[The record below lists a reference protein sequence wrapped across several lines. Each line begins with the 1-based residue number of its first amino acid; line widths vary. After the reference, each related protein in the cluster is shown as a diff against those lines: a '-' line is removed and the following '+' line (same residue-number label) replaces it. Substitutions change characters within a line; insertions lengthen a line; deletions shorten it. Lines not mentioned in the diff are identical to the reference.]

1 MKNKIKLP
9 LQVVQVRLFVHTIQ
23 LGIGVEH
30 LVHCLITG
38 STYSS
43 AAHAVTHAV
52 FAKFT

>member
-9 LQVVQVRLFVHTIQ
+9 LQVVQVKLFVQTVQ

-30 LVHCLITG
+30 LVHYLITG
-38 STYSS
+38 SAYSS
-43 AAHAVTHAV
+43 AAHAVAQAV